1 MKLREV
7 TIHNIRSVKDV
18 KFNLSDYS
26 MLVGENNAGKTNILV
41 ALRLFY
47 EDGGIK
53 YKKETDFPK
62 FNVDDNESWVEL
74 KFETTDD
81 EQDGLK
87 DEYKSEDKFL
97 RVRRYFQ
104 SEDKD
109 RVKSNQSNIYAYEG
123 GKPSRIYFMELRMY
137 LKPSL
142 EKSSTKGFIDYA
154 T

>member
-26 MLVGENNAGKTNILV
+26 MLVGENNAGKTNIMV

-53 YKKETDFPK
+53 YNKATDFPK

-74 KFETTDD
+74 EFETTDD

-109 RVKSNQSNIYAYEG
+109 RVK
-123 GKPSRIYFMELRMY
+123 
-137 LKPSL
+137 
-142 EKSSTKGFIDYA
+142 
-154 T
+154 